1 MVLKKSYFDN
11 CKQSWKCKSEIW
23 KLMLDL
29 PRLLVLSP
37 GHVAPVPKFKVISF
51 LDWEHTH
58 AQWP

>member
-51 LDWEHTH
+51 LD
-58 AQWP
+58 